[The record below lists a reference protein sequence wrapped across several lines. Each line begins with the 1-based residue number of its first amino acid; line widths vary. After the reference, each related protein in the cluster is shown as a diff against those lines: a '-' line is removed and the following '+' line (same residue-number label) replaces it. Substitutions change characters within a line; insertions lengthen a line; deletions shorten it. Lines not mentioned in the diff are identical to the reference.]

1 MVSSEMPEVL
11 GMSDRI
17 LVMHEG
23 RMTGIVERRDADQVR
38 IDHPQYLHTPLVLM
52 PDGEKLSK
60 QHGAPALDLSAPV
73 TALRTAAAHLGLPQP
88 SPQAALGEALQFWVR
103 GWRHTYN

>member
-1 MVSSEMPEVL
+1 MADGRLAGDVVL
-11 GMSDRI
+11 VTGGTTGLG
-17 LVMHEG
+17 LVIARSLAQAGAAVAVHG
-23 RMTGIVERRDADQVR
+23 RDQSGIDA
-38 IDHPQYLHTPLVLM
+38 
-52 PDGEKLSK
+52 
-60 QHGAPALDLSAPV
+60 AV